1 MSTLFA
7 DRAGLPLDMVAET
20 EPQTGMI
27 GVMRPP
33 SLVIQAVDRWLGSGV
48 QVVTELWS
56 TERWGGRLL
65 LALPS
70 AETGPWVSKLLG
82 DYAAGGLQAVVLA
95 RAATDAAWFGK
106 LAAFPHCFLRGR
118 LSFPGYRGQA
128 PHASVLFYLGPD
140 AAGFAATFARWGVM
154 ERADPPDCQNGTQ
167 SRKDAEN
174 GEKKQQSARWGRLR
188 AWFRQVLPW

>member
-7 DRAGLPLDMVAET
+7 DRAGLPLDKAAET
-20 EPQTGMI
+20 ESQTGVI
-27 GVMRPP
+27 GAMRPP
-33 SLVIQAVDRWLGSGV
+33 ALLIQTIVRWLGYGV
-48 QVVTELWS
+48 QVLSELHPDR
-56 TERWGGRLL
+56 RWEGPILM
-65 LALPS
+65 ALPT
-70 AETGPWVSKLLG
+70 AETGPWVSKLLS

-128 PHASVLFYLGPD
+128 PHASVVFYLGPD
-140 AAGFAATFARWGVM
+140 NAGFAAAFGRWGVM
-154 ERADPPDCQNGTQ
+154 ERADCQNVTP

-174 GEKKQQSARWGRLR
+174 GEKRQESGCVRRIV